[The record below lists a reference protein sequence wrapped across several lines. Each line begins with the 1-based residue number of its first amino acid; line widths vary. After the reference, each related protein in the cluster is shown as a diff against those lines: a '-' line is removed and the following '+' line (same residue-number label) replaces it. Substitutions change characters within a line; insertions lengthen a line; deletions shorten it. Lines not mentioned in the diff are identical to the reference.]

1 MLLESVA
8 TGAAFSGPRSRNKGH
23 GPPMACSRILTKA
36 TFSALLVAISALACS
51 KTRDG
56 ANVTTAASARQSRA
70 ATPALPRGSNDKP
83 PLSAN
88 CAVVGGTQSVVLFE
102 EVATGKAE
110 RRESI
115 TLFPLSDEMKSLVTN
130 DHRSVDGN
138 CSDLCTLVAARADLN
153 GDGREDIMALV
164 RANPGSSGDYLWFA
178 AANCGK
184 GHYRFVLTPM
194 WVRRVDADI
203 GGARSA
209 GGWLDLRVTQS
220 SEGFKYVE
228 RFRNSGTGYV
238 STEMTPPKCPIPMS
252 NPAPFRLRQHDKG
265 WFLVPHPAQLGI
277 ARIVSRPDLN
287 GDGIADL
294 LLDFPTQCTICPKGA
309 YVGCGG
315 DWYVEVFRPRPN
327 DGFADLLVGP
337 KDESGWSTLIGV
349 TQPAH
354 AKPLAKNQTIK
365 FAGGLYGCPPHE
377 MCGAAI
383 E

>member
-1 MLLESVA
+1 MLLKSVA
-8 TGAAFSGPRSRNKGH
+8 TGAAFSGPRSRDKEH
-23 GPPMACSRILTKA
+23 WPLMAYSRILTKA
-36 TFSALLVAISALACS
+36 ACSALLVMISALACS
-51 KTRDG
+51 KPRDG
-56 ANVTTAASARQSRA
+56 ANVTTTASARQSRA
-70 ATPALPRGSNDKP
+70 ATPALPLDSNGKP
-83 PLSAN
+83 PLSAD
-88 CAVVGGTQSVVLFE
+88 CSIVEGTQSVVLFD
-102 EVATGKAE
+102 EVAIGKAE

-115 TLFPLSDEMKSLVTN
+115 TLFPLSDELKGLVTN
-130 DHRSVDGN
+130 GHRSVDDS
-138 CSDLCTLVAARADLN
+138 CSVLCTLVAARTDLN
-153 GDGREDIMALV
+153 GDGREDIIAFV

-178 AANCGK
+178 AANCGN
-184 GHYRFVLTPM
+184 GHYRVVLTPM

-203 GGARSA
+203 GGARSP

-228 RFRNSGTGYV
+228 RFRNSETGYV
-238 STEMTPPKCPIPMS
+238 STEMTPPKCLIAVS
-252 NPAPFRLRQHDKG
+252 NPAPFRLRPHDKG

-337 KDESGWSTLIGV
+337 KDDSGWRTLVGV
-349 TQPAH
+349 TQPSH
-354 AKPLAKNQTIK
+354 AKLPATRQTLM

-377 MCGAAI
+377 MCGAVV